1 MKKKLSVA
9 FAVRAVPS
17 TVLKTIAVLLIEK
30 GMETYAQDPW
40 RGIDGGG
47 RCFVPA
53 GHVCV
58 RLGY

>member
-30 GMETYAQDPW
+30 GMETYAQDPTSGVVLMVVG
-40 RGIDGGG
+40 GILFLLDT
-47 RCFVPA
+47 FVF
-53 GHVCV
+53 G
-58 RLGY
+58 